1 MTPGGGVLELAVG
14 SRDTFF
20 SNHTVHHT
28 LHHSTH
34 HSCGRVVLL
43 LLLLLLLR
51 PPTHV
56 FLNGPFLDSPLALGA
71 LGRRARGS
79 NAPPPRLH
87 ILRAV
92 DNNNDNMV
100 GCGQWISKAQPP
112 VPVLVNVESN
122 RRFFPRFM
130 PRGRRGGWIWPGPLT
145 PCAEWAPLGKALRR
159 KGANPDGTLFLF
171 SALPR
176 RIFWDPQKWI
186 PSCSPPQGR

>member
-1 MTPGGGVLELAVG
+1 MLLGPETHFLAITQFIT
-14 SRDTFF
+14 RFITA
-20 SNHTVHHT
+20 
-28 LHHSTH
+28 H

-56 FLNGPFLDSPLALGA
+56 FLNGSFLASPLALGA

-130 PRGRRGGWIWPGPLT
+130 PRGRRGGWIWPDPLT

-159 KGANPDGTLFLF
+159 KGANP
-171 SALPR
+171 
-176 RIFWDPQKWI
+176 
-186 PSCSPPQGR
+186 